1 MAQTS
6 SSLPQKPASGVDTE
20 VIHKSSSLN
29 KGYAMFLIPGVL
41 AFLLIIVFPFVANI
55 GISFTRWSGIGT
67 PEWIGLLNY
76 QKAMGDATFWASFK
90 NNLSLI
96 VAIVIIPTL
105 IGLFLAAFLFDYI
118 VDKFGNGIS
127 NFFRAGFYLPQIIP
141 VVVAGIVWRWILQPD
156 WGVLNWLLSAVG
168 LDMLARNWLGDVS
181 TALPS
186 IMVMMIWFQIGYP
199 LVIFMAA
206 LQRIDPELYEAAALD
221 GASWFQRFF
230 YITVHLIRP
239 EISVVVLTTT
249 IASLKVFGQVYVMTR
264 GGPGRAT
271 IVASYFSY
279 QNFFE
284 RSNVGYGATIATVL
298 TLIIILLTL
307 GFIMVQTRQEQVGS

>member
-1 MAQTS
+1 MTQTS
-6 SSLPQKPASGVDTE
+6 SLHPKQASGAGAG
-20 VIHKSSSLN
+20 VINKSSSLN
-29 KGYAMFLIPGVL
+29 KGYAVFLIPGVL

-55 GISFTRWSGIGT
+55 GISFTRWSGVGT
-67 PEWIGLLNY
+67 PDWIGLLNY
-76 QKAMGDATFWASFK
+76 QKAMGDSTFWASFK

-96 VAIVIIPTL
+96 VAITIIPTL

-118 VDKFGNGIS
+118 VDKFGKGIS

-156 WGVLNWLLSAVG
+156 WGVLNWLLGAVG
-168 LDMLARNWLGDVS
+168 LDMLTRNWLGDAS
-181 TALPS
+181 TALLS

-230 YITVHLIRP
+230 YITIHLIRP

-307 GFIMVQTRQEQVGS
+307 GFIMVQTRQEQMES